1 MYVNIC
7 ICTIAQWPE
16 RRWCYP
22 DDGFLSSD
30 SLASRHGVR
39 LQAVDAHL
47 PPHKL
52 LVKPAVLAHPP
63 CYPQLPP
70 APPTLPCLHNTN
82 QALSAGT
89 LTNHVYGAKLP
100 RDIIHTST
108 RNNIFDHSNSQRK
121 REVSDTQEHIS
132 TYAQTTQ
139 LAWMLIRYPE
149 VW

>member
-82 QALSAGT
+82 HSLSTGT
-89 LTNHVYGAKLP
+89 FTNHSSVYAALCCHWTSSTAAQRITLGPQQQSRERGYL
-100 RDIIHTST
+100 RYMCTHFEICSDHTA
-108 RNNIFDHSNSQRK
+108 RMD
-121 REVSDTQEHIS
+121 DD
-132 TYAQTTQ
+132 
-139 LAWMLIRYPE
+139 
-149 VW
+149 